1 MIEQIAQKI
10 VTSYDN
16 LSPKRKALADMVGIT
31 FSIIVGITVVGIVV
45 SYGLWAE
52 LAFGLVI
59 YSLYGMITLLYKSR
73 VEYYELQAKLKK

>member
-31 FSIIVGITVVGIVV
+31 FSIIVGITVGICVG
-45 SYGLWAE
+45 AC
-52 LAFGLVI
+52 
-59 YSLYGMITLLYKSR
+59 
-73 VEYYELQAKLKK
+73 